1 MTTPTTN
8 DTGCRM
14 FALEKALMVHAGA
27 PTTPDAIV
35 ETAEKFAEFLT
46 PPRAP
51 VSNILKV
58 RQ

>member
-14 FALEKALMVHAGA
+14 FALEKAMIVHGGA
-27 PTTPDAIV
+27 PTTAEAIV
-35 ETAEKFAEFLT
+35 ETAKKFAEFLT
-46 PPRAP
+46 PPPAP